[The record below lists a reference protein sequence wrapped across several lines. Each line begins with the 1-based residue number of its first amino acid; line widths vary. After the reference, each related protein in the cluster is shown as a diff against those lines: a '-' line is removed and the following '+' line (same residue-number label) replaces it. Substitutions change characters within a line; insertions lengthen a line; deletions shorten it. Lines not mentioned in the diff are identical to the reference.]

1 MKRFLLWL
9 VGVVLGV
16 GIFLGAVMGV
26 SYAFTTEGG
35 CPDSTAQF
43 GTEALEPNGWCWQ
56 VPLIGGKLDKVFASP
71 ATLTVQKL
79 GTLYTAHPAITL
91 PDWASYTTL
100 TIQNAYGSIVFVGS
114 VSDYQSFLFPA
125 NGEYKAELSVWRGP
139 EGGMATQFEGGSTG
153 SVRKN
158 LGLEK
163 PAKPT
168 GWYRYAFR
176 FTLQASAEVELS
188 AERAEQGGIVGLRI
202 SGMTGDAAP
211 TVETDLG
218 NVQCVRAAD
227 GWRAYIPAA
236 YNASSG
242 GHEVNITVN
251 GETITRS
258 IIVLPKDFGTVDVE
272 PEPDASDAAN
282 TQFRNA
288 VWGLYEA
295 PAREKMWQGGFVNP
309 VESYTTLVDYG
320 QVRVV
325 NGRQSSRSNST
336 KLYTIPGEP
345 CRAPANGVV
354 VLAEEL
360 ALTGNTVVIDHGC
373 GMRSYLYGL
382 QTLSVSAGQTV
393 EKGQAVGVLGEE
405 LTACGTISEL
415 SRRISV
421 IRSRNISMSC
431 VFQNLA
437 GLQNRYPQNQW
448 QEILGNCD
456 VQFFLGCT
464 DQLTAEYVS
473 QRTGIA
479 SVAVSSTSKALSTL
493 RVSDYTPQYRESSGV
508 GKRPVLT
515 PDEVLRLPVD
525 EALVILRGH
534 KVLKVHKMDYSL
546 HPAYKHLRECKAS
559 AHIPEWRKALPETLK
574 IFPEE
579 TANPPRHH
587 LSAVAVLPNQKRWL
601 PPTKNPS

>member
-1 MKRFLLWL
+1 MKRLLLWL
-9 VGVVLGV
+9 IGVALGVVVLLAAVLGV
-16 GIFLGAVMGV
+16 SYSFTSEGAKPASEV
-26 SYAFTTEGG
+26 
-35 CPDSTAQF
+35 QF
-43 GTEALEPNGWCWQ
+43 AGQELEPNGWCWQ
-56 VPLIGGKLDKVFASP
+56 VPLLGGQVDKVFASP
-71 ATLTVQKL
+71 RTLTVQKL
-79 GTLYTAHPAITL
+79 GVLYDAHPAFAL
-91 PDWASYTTL
+91 PEWYSYGPL
-100 TIQNAYGSIVFVGS
+100 TITDSAGNVVFEGTAATY
-114 VSDYQSFLFPA
+114 DDFLFPA
-125 NGEYKAELSVWRGP
+125 NGDYKAELTVWRLP
-139 EGGMATQFEGGSTG
+139 ENMLATQFEGGSTG
-153 SVRKN
+153 ELRQDVR
-158 LGLEK
+158 LEK
-163 PAKPT
+163 PAKPI
-168 GWYRYAFR
+168 GWYYYSFR

-188 AERAEQGGIVGLRI
+188 AERMEQGGTVGVRI
-202 SGMTGDAAP
+202 SGMTGEAAP

-325 NGRQSSRSNST
+325 NGRQGSRSNST

-354 VLAEEL
+354 VLAAEL

-405 LTACGTISEL
+405 LTMDFKLGSK
-415 SRRISV
+415 SV
-421 IRSRNISMSC
+421 NPWML
-431 VFQNLA
+431 FQTSG
-437 GLQNRYPQNQW
+437 GLFWKEN
-448 QEILGNCD
+448 
-456 VQFFLGCT
+456 
-464 DQLTAEYVS
+464 S
-473 QRTGIA
+473 
-479 SVAVSSTSKALSTL
+479 
-493 RVSDYTPQYRESSGV
+493 
-508 GKRPVLT
+508 
-515 PDEVLRLPVD
+515 
-525 EALVILRGH
+525 
-534 KVLKVHKMDYSL
+534 
-546 HPAYKHLRECKAS
+546 
-559 AHIPEWRKALPETLK
+559 
-574 IFPEE
+574 
-579 TANPPRHH
+579 
-587 LSAVAVLPNQKRWL
+587 
-601 PPTKNPS
+601 

>member
-1 MKRFLLWL
+1 MKRLLLWL
-9 VGVVLGV
+9 IGVALGVVVL
-16 GIFLGAVMGV
+16 LGAVMAV
-26 SYAFTTEGG
+26 SYAFTTQGS
-35 CPDSTAQF
+35 CPAPEVRF
-43 GTEALEPNGWCWQ
+43 GDEALEVNGYCWQ
-56 VPLIGGKLDKVFASP
+56 VPLLGGVFDKVFTSP
-71 ATLTVQKL
+71 ETLTVQKL
-79 GTLYTAHPAITL
+79 GVLYDAHPALAL

-100 TIQNAYGSIVFVGS
+100 TIETDIGSIVFAGS
-114 VSDYQSFLFPA
+114 ASQYEDFLFPA
-125 NGEYKAELSVWRGP
+125 NGDYKAKLTVWRLP
-139 EGGMATQFEGGSTG
+139 QDYLATQFEGGSTG
-153 SVRKN
+153 AIRKN
-158 LGLEK
+158 LGVEH

-168 GWYRYAFR
+168 GWYSYSFR

-188 AERAEQGGIVGLRI
+188 AERVEQGGIVGLRI
-202 SGMTGDAAP
+202 FGMTGDAAP

-320 QVRVV
+320 QVRVA
-325 NGRQSSRSNST
+325 NGRQGSRSNST

-405 LTACGTISEL
+405 LTMDFKLGSK
-415 SRRISV
+415 SV
-421 IRSRNISMSC
+421 NPWML
-431 VFQNLA
+431 FQTSG
-437 GLQNRYPQNQW
+437 GLFWKEN
-448 QEILGNCD
+448 
-456 VQFFLGCT
+456 
-464 DQLTAEYVS
+464 S
-473 QRTGIA
+473 
-479 SVAVSSTSKALSTL
+479 
-493 RVSDYTPQYRESSGV
+493 
-508 GKRPVLT
+508 
-515 PDEVLRLPVD
+515 
-525 EALVILRGH
+525 
-534 KVLKVHKMDYSL
+534 
-546 HPAYKHLRECKAS
+546 
-559 AHIPEWRKALPETLK
+559 
-574 IFPEE
+574 
-579 TANPPRHH
+579 
-587 LSAVAVLPNQKRWL
+587 
-601 PPTKNPS
+601 

>member
-100 TIQNAYGSIVFVGS
+100 TIQNAYDSIVFVGS
-114 VSDYQSFLFPA
+114 VSDYQSFLFPT
-125 NGEYKAELSVWRGP
+125 NGEYKAELSVWRVP
-139 EGGMATQFEGGSTG
+139 EGGVATQFEGGSTG

-188 AERAEQGGIVGLRI
+188 AERVEQGGIVGLRI

-325 NGRQSSRSNST
+325 NGQQGSRSNST

-354 VLAEEL
+354 VLAAEL

-382 QTLSVSAGQTV
+382 QALSVSAGQSV

-405 LTACGTISEL
+405 LTMDFKLGSK
-415 SRRISV
+415 SV
-421 IRSRNISMSC
+421 NPWML
-431 VFQNLA
+431 FQTSG
-437 GLQNRYPQNQW
+437 GLFWKEN
-448 QEILGNCD
+448 
-456 VQFFLGCT
+456 
-464 DQLTAEYVS
+464 S
-473 QRTGIA
+473 
-479 SVAVSSTSKALSTL
+479 
-493 RVSDYTPQYRESSGV
+493 
-508 GKRPVLT
+508 
-515 PDEVLRLPVD
+515 
-525 EALVILRGH
+525 
-534 KVLKVHKMDYSL
+534 
-546 HPAYKHLRECKAS
+546 
-559 AHIPEWRKALPETLK
+559 
-574 IFPEE
+574 
-579 TANPPRHH
+579 
-587 LSAVAVLPNQKRWL
+587 
-601 PPTKNPS
+601 